1 MMSGLGYFRLLG
13 WGCSADCSL
22 VEGAKDLL
30 LDHNILHLK

>member
-1 MMSGLGYFRLLG
+1 MMLGLCYFRLLT
-13 WGCSADCSL
+13 WGSSADCSS